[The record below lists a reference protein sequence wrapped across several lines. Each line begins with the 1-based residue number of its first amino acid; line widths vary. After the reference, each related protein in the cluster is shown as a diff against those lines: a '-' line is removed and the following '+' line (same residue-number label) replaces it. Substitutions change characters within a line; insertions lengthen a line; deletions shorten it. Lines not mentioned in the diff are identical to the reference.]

1 MAGVGIWT
9 DEFFVKH
16 FSFCIF
22 VACRIHHMLMSEH
35 CRFCLPAYGQI
46 DRRGRRFLLLFTI
59 PCLALT
65 LLIVGLVYK
74 SSKDYSHRM
83 KIMVPFVII
92 FGIFYSPGL
101 GPVPFTYSAEV
112 FPLVNRGKFDMT
124 LPGFSC

>member
-1 MAGVGIWT
+1 
-9 DEFFVKH
+9 
-16 FSFCIF
+16 
-22 VACRIHHMLMSEH
+22 
-35 CRFCLPAYGQI
+35 
-46 DRRGRRFLLLFTI
+46 
-59 PCLALT
+59 
-65 LLIVGLVYK
+65 
-74 SSKDYSHRM
+74 M